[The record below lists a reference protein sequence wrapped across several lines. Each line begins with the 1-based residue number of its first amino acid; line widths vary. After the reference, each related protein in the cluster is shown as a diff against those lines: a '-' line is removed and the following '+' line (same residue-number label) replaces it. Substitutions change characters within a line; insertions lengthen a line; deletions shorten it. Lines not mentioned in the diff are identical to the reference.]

1 MPTSMI
7 PLVLALLGAPAA
19 AAPAPE
25 DGPYA
30 VVEGPE
36 GVVRAPLFSEKYQG
50 LAVARI
56 DDQVVTLRDLA
67 GLLAVTHKS
76 HEKSAAPQAQKDF
89 TPALDRLIAARLIG
103 LEAHD
108 MGFEEQPLFKREMD
122 EFASSHLVQMLK
134 DRATANVRPDP
145 KDVDRI
151 YKDSVREWK
160 VDSVLFP
167 KEADAKE
174 FAAAVKGGKPFAK
187 LSARA
192 IADKKGE
199 GTTRADWVSQKS
211 AVASVVNSLNALNK
225 VGRITPPLRLQGGW
239 AVIRIVAMRYPEN
252 PQARAAALGEART
265 WATKRAVKKYYA
277 GLVDKYVTVDQ
288 ELAAR
293 LDFEAKEPGFAALEK
308 DERILARIE
317 GSKPITVAELAA
329 NLRTI
334 FFHGVDR
341 AIEDKKINAKKFPA
355 LDSLISRRLLP
366 AEAARQHLADTEEH
380 KAAVEDHR
388 RNLLFSYYLDKAIA
402 PDVKVT
408 DADARQYYEAN
419 KKEFTFAAF
428 YTLASIGFRTTAAAQ
443 AAFDKLK
450 AGADFNWMKA
460 NAPDQLAPGEDTL
473 ALDGTVSDAAIPK
486 ELANALAGAKAGDL
500 RLYGAGKQQHVIVVK
515 QVTPPKPQ
523 DFEAV
528 RSDILARVQMEK
540 MNKAIQDVAAKI
552 RKART
557 VKVYITRIAI

>member
-7 PLVLALLGAPAA
+7 PLVLALLGAPAVA
-19 AAPAPE
+19 TPG

-30 VVEGPE
+30 VVESPE

-67 GLLAVTHKS
+67 GLLEVTHKS
-76 HEKSAAPQAQKDF
+76 HEKAAAPHAPKDF
-89 TPALDRLIAARLIG
+89 TPALDRLIAARLIS

-108 MGFEEQPLFKREMD
+108 MGFEEQPLFKREME
-122 EFASSHLVQMLK
+122 EFASAHLVQMLK

-174 FAAAVKGGKPFAK
+174 FAAALKGGKPFAK
-187 LSARA
+187 LAARA
-192 IADKKGE
+192 IAEKKGE
-199 GTTRADWVSQKS
+199 GTTKADWVSQKS
-211 AVASVVNSLNALNK
+211 AAAAVVNSLNALRTA
-225 VGRITPPLRLQGGW
+225 GRITPPLRLQGGW
-239 AVIRIVAMRYPEN
+239 AVIRIVAVRYPDN
-252 PQARAAALGEART
+252 PQARAAAVAEART
-265 WATKRAVKKYYA
+265 WAMKRAVKKYY
-277 GLVDKYVTVDQ
+277 GKLVDKYVAVDQ
-288 ELAAR
+288 ELASR

-308 DERILARIE
+308 DERVLARIE
-317 GSKPITVAELAA
+317 GSKPITVAELAG

-341 AIEDKKINAKKFPA
+341 AVEEKKINAKKFQA
-355 LDSLISRRLLP
+355 IDSLISRRLLP
-366 AEAARQHLADTEEH
+366 AEAGRQRLAETEEH
-380 KAAVEDHR
+380 KAAVEEHR
-388 RNLLFSYYLDKAIA
+388 RNLLFSYYLEKAVA

-408 DADARQYYEAN
+408 EADARRFYEEN
-419 KKEFTFAAF
+419 QKDFTFAAF
-428 YTLASIGFRTTAAAQ
+428 YTLASLGFRTPAAAQ

-460 NAPDQLAPGEDTL
+460 NAPDQLAPGEDAL
-473 ALDGTVSDAAIPK
+473 ALDGTVSDAAIPA
-486 ELANALAGAKAGDL
+486 ELAKAIAGAKPGDI
-500 RLYGAGKQQHVIVVK
+500 RLYAAGKQQHVIVIK

-523 DFEAV
+523 EFEAV

-557 VKVYITRIAI
+557 VKVYITSIAI

>member
-7 PLVLALLGAPAA
+7 PLVLALLGTPAA
-19 AAPAPE
+19 AAPE

-36 GVVRAPLFSEKYQG
+36 GVVRAPLFSERYQA

-67 GLLAVTHKS
+67 DLLAVTHKS
-76 HEKSAAPQAQKDF
+76 HEKAAAPHAQKDF
-89 TPALDRLIAARLIG
+89 TPALDRLIAARLIS

-122 EFASSHLVQMLK
+122 EFASAHLVQMLK

-167 KEADAKE
+167 READAKE

-187 LSARA
+187 LAARA
-192 IADKKGE
+192 IAEKKGQ
-199 GTTRADWVSQKS
+199 GTTRADWISQKS
-211 AVASVVNSLNALNK
+211 ATAAVVSSLNALGK
-225 VGRITPPLRLQGGW
+225 TGRITQPLRLQGGW
-239 AVIRIVAMRYPEN
+239 AVIHVVGMRYPEN
-252 PQARAAALGEART
+252 PQARAAAIGEART
-265 WATKRAVKKYYA
+265 WAMKRAVKTYY
-277 GLVDKYVTVDQ
+277 GELVDKYVKVDQ
-288 ELAAR
+288 ELASR

-308 DERILARIE
+308 DERILAQIE
-317 GSKPITVAELAA
+317 GSKPIAVAEVAA

-334 FFHGVDR
+334 FFHGVDH
-341 AIEDKKINAKKFPA
+341 AVEEKKVNAKKFQA
-355 LDSLISRRLLP
+355 IDSLISRRLLP
-366 AEAARQHLADTEEH
+366 AEAARQHLAETEEH
-380 KAAVEDHR
+380 KAAVEEHR
-388 RNLLFSYYLDKAIA
+388 RNLLFSYYLEKAVA

-408 DADARQYYEAN
+408 EADARKYYEDN
-419 KKEFTFAAF
+419 KKDFTFAAF
-428 YTLASIGFRTTAAAQ
+428 YTLASIGFRTPAAAQ

-460 NAPDQLAPGEDTL
+460 NASDQLAPGEDTL
-473 ALDGTVSDAAIPK
+473 ALDGTVSDAAIPP
-486 ELANALAGAKAGDL
+486 ELAKAVAGARPGDI
-500 RLYGAGKQQHVIVVK
+500 RLYPAGKQQHVIVVK
-515 QVTPPKPQ
+515 QVTPPKPR
-523 DFEAV
+523 DFEEV
-528 RSDILARVQMEK
+528 RSDIFARVQMEK
-540 MNKAIQDVAAKI
+540 MNKAIEEVAAKI

-557 VKVYITRIAI
+557 VKVYITSIAI